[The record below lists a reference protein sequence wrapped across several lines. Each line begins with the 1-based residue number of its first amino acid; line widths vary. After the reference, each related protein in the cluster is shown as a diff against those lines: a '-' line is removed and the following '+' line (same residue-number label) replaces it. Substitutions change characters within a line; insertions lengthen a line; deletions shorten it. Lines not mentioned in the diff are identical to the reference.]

1 MREVP
6 TLLDAGASLQGAYH
20 GKGRV
25 RMAHQWKVI
34 KCNTETLENA
44 LNQLDQD
51 GYSINTVLS
60 AGQTTTLALFVVIA
74 QKER

>member
-1 MREVP
+1 
-6 TLLDAGASLQGAYH
+6 
-20 GKGRV
+20 
-25 RMAHQWKVI
+25 MAHQWKVL

-51 GYSINTVLS
+51 GYAIHTVLS
-60 AGQTTTLALFVVIA
+60 AGQTATIALFVVVA

>member
-1 MREVP
+1 
-6 TLLDAGASLQGAYH
+6 
-20 GKGRV
+20 
-25 RMAHQWKVI
+25 MAHQWKVI

>member
-1 MREVP
+1 
-6 TLLDAGASLQGAYH
+6 
-20 GKGRV
+20 
-25 RMAHQWKVI
+25 MAHQWKVI

-51 GYSINTVLS
+51 GYAIQNVLS
-60 AGQTTTLALFVVIA
+60 AGQTPTLALFVVIA